1 MFTNIW
7 YNFAFLWQRCR
18 RLNFSGFTERSHLG
32 TYQSIVRMNP
42 HSLLSRVASLILLII
57 WSIVTYIEPCDELK
71 YRKYCVSFPLVRSS
85 LIHRTRWMQHVGL
98 SIRGLCHFSR
108 FIFSSSRSSFFS
120 CWWTWWVI
128 ILFINLTYYPLRSHF
143 SPSWGESKTY
153 PSCQLSP
160 DNKRKLHGCTKVW
173 WKSNFI
179 HHHATLCNRVVK
191 RNNIARCA
199 LNVASVWPGL
209 ENPRTIWPLCVA
221 FAHKHGALI
230 LVRGLSG
237 VRFGL

>member
-32 TYQSIVRMNP
+32 TSIVRMNP

-57 WSIVTYIEPCDELK
+57 WSIVTYIEPCGELK

-128 ILFINLTYYPLRSHF
+128 ILFRNLTYYPLRSHF

-160 DNKRKLHGCTKVW
+160 DNKRNIAWLHESLK
-173 WKSNFI
+173 KINI
-179 HHHATLCNRVVK
+179 QHHATGWSNATVLHDV
-191 RNNIARCA
+191 A
-199 LNVASVWPGL
+199 LNVASVLPGL

-230 LVRGLSG
+230 LVRDWVESDS
-237 VRFGL
+237 VCNHNNK